1 MTRREKMFRR
11 TLAAIMLFLITVSVT
26 GTEEIPPDT
35 VIRRLWTQTYL
46 FPQEKLYLQT
56 DKPTYVAGEKIWFRA
71 FLVNALSNKPEQGS
85 RYIYTELVN
94 PFDLVVCR
102 VKVRPDADS
111 VFAGYLKLSQTLPE
125 GRYILR
131 AYTRYMENQGEES
144 FFRKVLPVVSPLAR
158 SVQLTSAFRADE
170 QGKITGYFNF
180 KHPAKD
186 TVIPLQSLSF
196 QTSRKELNYKPTE
209 QGIRVKLGSG
219 PPPRALL
226 VKGGNYASYVPVAP
240 PVTDYAVSF
249 LPEGGYLLADVSC
262 RTAFKALNEQGY
274 SEEVTGTVTDDVGT
288 EILSFA
294 TLHAGMG
301 CFDFTPEAGKT
312 YYALCRNRSG
322 QVKKI
327 PLPPVQPS
335 GYTVK
340 VNALRGQLYVA
351 VNRSADIVV
360 PDSSLQVLVHQEGM
374 PLYAGRWDFGKPYLC
389 FDNPLL
395 PPGPVHVLLLSG
407 TGRILSERV
416 AFIRK
421 KPEAVAAVSPDSTCY
436 GRREKIRLHISV
448 ADSLGNPLAGSGAL
462 AVTNKRDVPMDSCTT
477 IFTSLLLSAN
487 LKGYIEDPGWY
498 FRTTTKE
505 SVQALD
511 LLMLTQGWNR
521 YDIPTV
527 LRGECR
533 YPAIPPEQSMQLCG
547 TVMSYYRRKPLAGAP
562 VRIWSPDVR
571 MLQEVVTDRAGRFC
585 LQHFEFPDGTRY
597 TLAATDKAG
606 KGIPILKPNSERFPS
621 VTVPLPFLS
630 VRWRIA
636 LPSIEKADRQIA
648 AEEGIRTV
656 FLEEVLVTAS
666 KKKETKTVYQTI
678 LGAKTLDEED
688 IGRERGSN
696 FSMLVASHFP
706 GFQSVNGVLRYQGAP
721 PLLIVDD
728 VVNSDVTQCDMMTRT
743 LCVQD
748 VEQIDVIKGAQILGW
763 VPIVPRGF
771 ASCLIAVKLKSG
783 KVNSEEPQ
791 PNRATVQLLGYQQP
805 VEFYSPAYATPA
817 QKNSAQ
823 PDLRTTLYWNPRIKT
838 DADGVATV
846 EFYSADTPATYS
858 VVLEGVTPEGKLFRT
873 VKDVEVN

>member
-11 TLAAIMLFLITVSVT
+11 TLAVIMLFLITVSVT

-94 PFDLVVCR
+94 PFDSVVYR
-102 VKVRPDADS
+102 VKVRPDTDS

-144 FFRKVLPVVSPLAR
+144 FFRKTLPVVSPLSR

-219 PPPRALL
+219 APPRALL
-226 VKGGNYASYVPVAP
+226 VRGGNYASYVPVAP

-249 LPEGGYLLADVSC
+249 LPEGGYLLAGVSC

-274 SEEVTGTVTDDVGT
+274 SEEVTGTVTDDAGT

-327 PLPPVQPS
+327 LLPPVQPS

-421 KPEAVAAVSPDSTCY
+421 KPEAVASVSPDSVRY

-462 AVTNKRDVPMDSCTT
+462 AVTDKRDVPADSCTT

-487 LKGYIEDPGWY
+487 LKGHIEDPGWY
-498 FRTTTKE
+498 FRTSTKE
-505 SVQALD
+505 TLQALD

-521 YDIPTV
+521 YDMPAV
-527 LRGECR
+527 LRGEYR
-533 YPAIPPEQSMQLCG
+533 YPAVPPEQSMQLSG
-547 TVMSYYRRKPLAGAP
+547 TVTGYYRRKPLAGAP

-571 MLQEVVTDRAGRFC
+571 MVQETVTDRAGRFC
-585 LQHFEFPDGTRY
+585 LQHFEFPDSTRY
-597 TLAATDKAG
+597 MLTATDKTG
-606 KGIPILKPNSERFPS
+606 KGTPVLEADPDRFPAA
-621 VTVPLPFLS
+621 TLALPFMP
-630 VRWRIA
+630 VRRRIA
-636 LPSIEKADRQIA
+636 LPYIEKADRQIA

-656 FLEEVLVTAS
+656 FLDEVLVTAP
-666 KKKETKTVYQTI
+666 KKKETKTVFQTV
-678 LGAKTLDEED
+678 LGAKTMDEEE
-688 IGRERGSN
+688 IERSGASD
-696 FSMLVASHFP
+696 FAMLVASRFP
-706 GFQSVNGVLRYQGAP
+706 GFQSFNGCLRYHGYPA
-721 PLLIVDD
+721 LLMIDQVLNDD
-728 VVNSDVTQCDMMTRT
+728 VARCDMLTQSLR
-743 LCVQD
+743 VED
-748 VEQIDVIKGAQILGW
+748 VEQIDVIKDAQLISW
-763 VPIVPRGF
+763 VPIVPSAF
-771 ASCLIAVKLKSG
+771 APCLVAVKLKSG
-783 KVNSEEPQ
+783 KVMEEPQ

-805 VEFYSPAYATPA
+805 VEFYSPRYATPA
-817 QKNSAQ
+817 QKNSVQ
-823 PDLRTTLYWNPRIKT
+823 PDLRTTLYWNPRVKT
-838 DADGVATV
+838 GADGVATV

-858 VVLEGVTPEGKLFRT
+858 VVLEGVAPEGKLFRT
-873 VKDVEVN
+873 VKEIEVN